1 MILTT
6 LFSYRW
12 KKHSCFLVNYP
23 KLSNVE
29 QKPIFLRW
37 NDVKNAE
44 WGRRIKTPSHNCIS
58 PSLIRYFRLENTFE
72 ITFSFLFFL
81 SKFLSLPSLLPQ
93 DLTRFGFS
101 CVRDIIA
108 GGSSRSMAPS
118 YFLSLVLSF
127 SAALVEEIGD
137 GQRDGRTGTIWELNR
152 PDEPGRLSINI
163 WRRAHSFRRVWN
175 SLSVIGL
182 CAKEGAKTAAFIF
195 SPL

>member
-29 QKPIFLRW
+29 PKPIFLRW

-58 PSLIRYFRLENTFE
+58 PSLIRCFRLENTFG
-72 ITFSFLFFL
+72 ITFSILFSQSSCPYRLCFHKI
-81 SKFLSLPSLLPQ
+81 SRVS
-93 DLTRFGFS
+93 GFS

-195 SPL
+195 FPL